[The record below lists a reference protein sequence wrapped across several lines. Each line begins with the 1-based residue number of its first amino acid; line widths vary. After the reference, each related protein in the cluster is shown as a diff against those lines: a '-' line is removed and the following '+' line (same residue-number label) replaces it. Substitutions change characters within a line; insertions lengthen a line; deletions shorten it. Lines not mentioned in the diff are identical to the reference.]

1 MSSTTHDDA
10 HGGHGEHGHGHYPGF
25 VARWFFSTNHKDIGT
40 LYLIFAVCA
49 GLVGL
54 LLSEIMRAQLQ
65 FPGNTLIK
73 SGQEAATELDEAEI
87 SEVSAGLKEHV
98 YKEGHG

>member
-1 MSSTTHDDA
+1 MIALPIKRIETMNDEKVESPVVPSD
-10 HGGHGEHGHGHYPGF
+10 
-25 VARWFFSTNHKDIGT
+25 
-40 LYLIFAVCA
+40 
-49 GLVGL
+49 
-54 LLSEIMRAQLQ
+54 
-65 FPGNTLIK
+65 TLIK